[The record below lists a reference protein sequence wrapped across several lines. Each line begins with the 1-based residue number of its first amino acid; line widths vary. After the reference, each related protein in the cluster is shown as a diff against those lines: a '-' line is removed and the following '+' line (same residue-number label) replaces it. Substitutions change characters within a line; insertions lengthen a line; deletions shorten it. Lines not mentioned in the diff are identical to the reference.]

1 MKKNVTFED
10 QTQNNSKVGNSL
22 KNTSDVKIQTIIN
35 TKNKLQNRFK
45 DVLLKPNEKETVIIK
60 KDDED
65 EDEDEDNIKKEK
77 KQHKSTDVN
86 KIINL
91 KKRFTR

>member
-1 MKKNVTFED
+1 MDIKLIQKELKKKIKKNVTFED

-35 TKNKLQNRFK
+35 TKKKLQNRFK

-60 KDDED
+60 K
-65 EDEDEDNIKKEK
+65 
-77 KQHKSTDVN
+77 
-86 KIINL
+86 
-91 KKRFTR
+91 R